1 MPRTVPNPSSLEP
14 IERLFNHAPCGLH
27 SVDREGTFLHIN
39 ETELS
44 WLGYSREELIGKK
57 KVQEL
62 LAPHSLAV
70 FHREFP
76 RVKAEA
82 AVQNVEVDFLRKDG
96 ALLPVLLNST
106 AITNAD
112 GELLMTCS
120 VMYNLGQRVGL
131 EESTLRL
138 TAKKRL
144 QRLLDAAPDAV
155 LEVDS
160 EGRVVLLNRTAEK
173 MFGYSSSELIGKSI
187 ETLVPVG
194 SRMVHTRHRSGYA
207 EHPRTRPMGIGMEL
221 RAQAKDGALIPVEI
235 SLSPMSTSD
244 GTSVIAIIR
253 DVTEHSRAQELLHR
267 SEERLRQAEKLEA
280 LARLAGGTAHEFN
293 NLLTM
298 ILGYAELLYPLM
310 TEGDRS
316 ADYVEKIRIAARRAA
331 TLTRELLAFG
341 RRQVLMPQVLDLNA
355 VVGETVNVLS
365 RVIGEGVETSFVP
378 ATAPAWVRADCTQIE
393 QIIANLVINAREA
406 MPRGGKLTLSLENAD
421 LVQKDLRELP
431 TLVPGSYV
439 VLRVADTGIGMDPEI
454 RARIFEPFFSTRQF
468 GKAAGLGLATV
479 YGIVNQS
486 HGAISVHSRPG
497 AGSTF
502 SVYLPRLAEEE
513 VPSGTLPHS
522 LPSRGT
528 ETILL
533 VEDQPYLLAL
543 TREFLERL
551 NYTVLTASTGE
562 HALQTA
568 RECNGAIHL
577 LLTDVVMP
585 GMNGRELALR
595 LKQERPD
602 LKVLYVSGFTDQPFA
617 QRGSPEHVDCFLEKP
632 FELEELAQKVRTIL
646 DAGVPDEQ

>member
-1 MPRTVPNPSSLEP
+1 VPRTVPKPSALEA
-14 IERLFNHAPCGLH
+14 IERLFNHAPCGFH

-44 WLGYSREELIGKK
+44 WLGYTREELIGKK
-57 KVQEL
+57 NVQEL

-76 RVKAEA
+76 RVKTEG

-106 AITNAD
+106 AITDPD
-112 GELLMTCS
+112 GEFLMTCS
-120 VMYNLGQRVGL
+120 VLYNLGQRVGL
-131 EESTLRL
+131 EESTLRI
-138 TAKKRL
+138 TAERRL
-144 QRLLDAAPDAV
+144 QRLLDAAPDAI
-155 LEVDS
+155 LEVDA
-160 EGRVVLLNRTAEK
+160 EGRIVLLNRTAEK

-221 RAQAKDGALIPVEI
+221 RAQTKDGALVPVEI
-235 SLSPMSTSD
+235 SLSPLSTAA

-253 DVTEHSRAQELLHR
+253 DVTEHSRAQELLRR

-298 ILGYAELLYPLM
+298 ILGYAELLHPLA
-310 TEGDRS
+310 EGDRS
-316 ADYVEKIRIAARRAA
+316 ADYVEKVRIAARRAA

-341 RRQVLMPQVLDLNA
+341 RRQVLMPQVLDLNV

-365 RVIGEGVETSFVP
+365 RVIGEGVETSFIP
-378 ATAPAWVRADCTQIE
+378 ATAPSWVRADCTQIE

-406 MPRGGKLTLSLENAD
+406 MPHGGKLTLSLENAD
-421 LVQKDLRELP
+421 LSQGDLRELP
-431 TLVPGSYV
+431 SLLPGSYV
-439 VLRVADTGIGMDPEI
+439 VLRVADTGVGMDPEI
-454 RARIFEPFFSTRQF
+454 QARIFEPFFSTRQF

-486 HGAISVHSRPG
+486 YGAVSVHSQPG

-513 VPSGTLPHS
+513 IPSGTATHS
-522 LPSRGT
+522 LSSRGA

-533 VEDQPYLLAL
+533 VEDQPHLLAL
-543 TREFLERL
+543 SREFLERL

-562 HALQTA
+562 HALQVA
-568 RECNGAIHL
+568 RECNRAIHL

-602 LKVLYVSGFTDQPFA
+602 LKILYVSGFADQAFA
-617 QRGSPEHVDCFLEKP
+617 QRGSPEYGDCFLEKP

-646 DAGVPDEQ
+646 DAEVPGKR